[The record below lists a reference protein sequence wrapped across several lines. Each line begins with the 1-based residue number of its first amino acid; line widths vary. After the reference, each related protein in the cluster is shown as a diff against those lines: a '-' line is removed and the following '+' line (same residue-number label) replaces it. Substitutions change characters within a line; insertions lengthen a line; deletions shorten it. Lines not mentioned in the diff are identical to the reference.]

1 VLGGNSL
8 VLLVEG
14 TSANV
19 LDSVEVEELD
29 IFVVLIGVR
38 RLGSGRF
45 RVGGLGAILISD
57 GLVGVSGR
65 LSGLDG
71 GDLLDVADG
80 EKSNNGSRNE
90 LHCLIY

>member
-1 VLGGNSL
+1 MLGGNSL

-29 IFVVLIGVR
+29 IFVVLIGIR

-45 RVGGLGAILISD
+45 RVGALVGGVV
-57 GLVGVSGR
+57 LVGVSGR
-65 LSGLDG
+65 PSGLDG